1 MINLIQ
7 ALIKA
12 RAEFPSIQK
21 DKVNPHFK
29 VSYASLDS
37 VLDAVTPVLCK
48 HGLAIVQLMEKGNI
62 LKTHLF
68 HESGEVLTSEYELP
82 DIQDNQKKGAALTYA
97 RRYSVCALLSITAD
111 EDDDGN
117 ATKDE
122 QKNNSKTKPSNNNNS
137 PNNVIDLIRQVR
149 EFLGVDKQYVVDW
162 LAKNNTTIADL
173 KNPDQ
178 LMKDMCIDRAIA
190 QGVDE
195 FYALESYVENV
206 KSPNLTSVQKW
217 KQTLG
222 DFNSAGR
229 RNI

>member
-1 MINLIQ
+1 MIELIK

-29 VSYASLDS
+29 TSYASLDS
-37 VLDAVTPVLCK
+37 VLDAVTPALCK
-48 HGLAIVQLMEKGNI
+48 HGLLIVHVMEKGNNI

-82 DIQDNQKKGAALTYA
+82 DIQDSQKKGAALTYA

-122 QKNNSKTKPSNNNNS
+122 QKNNKTKPLSSSNNNNS
-137 PNNVIDLIRQVR
+137 PNNIGDLIRQIR
-149 EFLGVDKQYVVDW
+149 EFLGVDKQYVINYLKSTGETITTLKDPNQLFKERCVDW
-162 LAKNNTTIADL
+162 AMT
-173 KNPDQ
+173 
-178 LMKDMCIDRAIA
+178 

-195 FYALESYVENV
+195 FSALESYVENV
-206 KSPNLTSVQKW
+206 KSPNLTSIQKW
-217 KQTLG
+217 QQILFKG
-222 DFNSAGR
+222 ANVH
-229 RNI
+229 